1 MVAEGVSM
9 NDEAAVTRMLA
20 DYYGAFSTL
29 NIEAI
34 KPYFHQ
40 PALIIAP
47 AGVVAVPT
55 SDAVAA
61 FFAPAIE
68 TLRAQGYAR
77 SEFTSIQVKRLSTT
91 AASASGV
98 AVRYKS
104 DGQELSR
111 VGITYLLHRTEA
123 AWKIAVMVL
132 GDTGG
137 PLPAE

>member
-1 MVAEGVSM
+1 M
-9 NDEAAVTRMLA
+9 NGVTRMLA
-20 DYYGAFSTL
+20 DYYSAFSTL

-47 AGVVAVPT
+47 PGVVAVPT
-55 SDAVAA
+55 SEALAA
-61 FFAPAIE
+61 FFAPTIE
-68 TLRAQGYAR
+68 TLRAKGYAR
-77 SEFTSIQVKRLSTT
+77 SEFTSVQVKQLSAT

-111 VGITYLLHRTEA
+111 VGITYLLHKTEA
-123 AWKIAVMVL
+123 DWKIAVMVL
-132 GDTGG
+132 GDTGRA
-137 PLPAE
+137 LPPE